1 MEAALLELFAAATR
15 ARIVPADSLGLRL
28 QRGNLRPQPCILG
41 AKPGFLRRKLFDTLL
56 EWGNRRL
63 GSVWERPMS
72 ILTTDGVPLLIS
84 FGSIRGGPARELGI
98 GQGPSKIRANV
109 AYDHGIGQAAP
120 KGLADSARHSLKHV
134 SFRLFPSDP
143 SGGRQSSQDREDSGA
158 NELIR
163 LRRLDQGRESGEIA
177 VVGADQDPLEGR
189 RGVIT
194 ERRFNG
200 LTVLSKTA

>member
-63 GSVWERPMS
+63 GSWERPMS

-84 FGSIRGGPARELGI
+84 FGSIR
-98 GQGPSKIRANV
+98 
-109 AYDHGIGQAAP
+109 
-120 KGLADSARHSLKHV
+120 
-134 SFRLFPSDP
+134 
-143 SGGRQSSQDREDSGA
+143 
-158 NELIR
+158 
-163 LRRLDQGRESGEIA
+163 
-177 VVGADQDPLEGR
+177 
-189 RGVIT
+189 
-194 ERRFNG
+194 
-200 LTVLSKTA
+200 

>member
-84 FGSIRGGPARELGI
+84 FGGIR
-98 GQGPSKIRANV
+98 
-109 AYDHGIGQAAP
+109 
-120 KGLADSARHSLKHV
+120 
-134 SFRLFPSDP
+134 
-143 SGGRQSSQDREDSGA
+143 
-158 NELIR
+158 
-163 LRRLDQGRESGEIA
+163 
-177 VVGADQDPLEGR
+177 
-189 RGVIT
+189 
-194 ERRFNG
+194 
-200 LTVLSKTA
+200 